1 MIGHCEPM
9 LKLKRQVSR
18 VAQLDKTVL
27 ISGESGTGKELV
39 AKSIH
44 AQSTRSGLEMI
55 SINCATIPESLIE
68 GELFGYVNEELSN
81 VVSDHAGLIESADQ
95 SSLFLDEIG
104 ELPTGTQTRLLQFLE
119 EGCFRRVG
127 GTKKSM

>member
-1 MIGHCEPM
+1 M

-18 VAQLDKTVL
+18 IAQLDKTIL

-44 AQSTRSGLEMI
+44 AQSKRSGLEMI

-68 GELFGYVNEELSN
+68 VELFGDVNAESSN
-81 VVSDHAGLIESADQ
+81 VVSDYPGLIESADQ
-95 SSLFLDEIG
+95 SSLFW
-104 ELPTGTQTRLLQFLE
+104 TRSVNSRPGLKPDFCSFQRKVRFKE
-119 EGCFRRVG
+119 SAVPRE
-127 GTKKSM
+127 SI